1 MKRGIL
7 SVLPA
12 CGTMPGP
19 VRRGGLGPDS
29 GLWDTLWLWRAG
41 IIRGPPASRRRF
53 APPHYDRKGSI
64 E

>member
-1 MKRGIL
+1 MKREIL

-29 GLWDTLWLWRAG
+29 GLRDTLWLWRAG